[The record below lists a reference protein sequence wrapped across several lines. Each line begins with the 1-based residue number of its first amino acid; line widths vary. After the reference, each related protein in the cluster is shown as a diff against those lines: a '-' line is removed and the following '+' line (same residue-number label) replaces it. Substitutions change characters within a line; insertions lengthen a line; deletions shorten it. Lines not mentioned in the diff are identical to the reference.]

1 MDMEKDKTGTNLNV
15 IHYVEYDAQTLMK
28 FIEHGEQGNN
38 ALLELLKG
46 ILEKCFTLMFSLN
59 GGAAVA
65 CLAFLGNVITKDF
78 YFWEFAAQW
87 IRWALVW
94 FSLGAGSVV
103 LSAMISY
110 ISQCYFCESLGISIA
125 NSREALKLKNEF
137 SQGRI
142 VDENYISW
150 CKKSASL
157 HAFGQWCRLGAI
169 LCAVCSLV
177 LFGTGVYCFYCAF
190 GRL

>member
-1 MDMEKDKTGTNLNV
+1 
-15 IHYVEYDAQTLMK
+15 
-28 FIEHGEQGNN
+28 
-38 ALLELLKG
+38 
-46 ILEKCFTLMFSLN
+46 MFSLN

-87 IRWALVW
+87 IRWSLVW
-94 FSLGAGSVV
+94 FSLGTGSVV

-125 NSREALKLKNEF
+125 NAREALKLKNVF
-137 SQGRI
+137 FRGRI
-142 VDENYISW
+142 VDEDYISR

-190 GRL
+190 ERL